1 MEYREDIPLR
11 SQLRKW
17 FGFEA
22 FKGNQEAIIRNL
34 LQGRDTFVL
43 MPTGGGKSLCF
54 QLPAIILPGTA
65 IVVSPLIALMKNQ
78 VDLIRSYSELDGI
91 AHFLNSS
98 LNRKQVA
105 AVRDDVTSGRTKLL
119 YVAPESLTKERNI
132 DFLRNVPISFYAID
146 EAHCI
151 SEWGHDF
158 RPEYRRIRPL
168 VNEIGVAPI
177 IALTATATPKVQDD
191 IQKNLGMQNAT
202 VFRSSFNR
210 PNLFYEIRP
219 KDNATREILRFI
231 KDNPGKSGIIY
242 CMSREKV
249 DQMAEVLK
257 VNGVKALPYHA
268 GKDPAT
274 RSQNQDAFLNEDV
287 DIIVATIAFG
297 MGIDKPDVRFVIHYD
312 IPKSL
317 EGYYQE
323 TGRAGR
329 DGGEGRCIAFF
340 ANKDLKRLE
349 HFMQGK
355 PMTEQEIGRQLI
367 QDTKYYAQGGD
378 CRRAMLLHY
387 FGEHYDKIPC
397 GCCDNCRTPQPR
409 FEGQIPL
416 STVLRVVQKIG
427 EGFRADH
434 VVNILTGIEHSDV
447 KLYKH
452 DALPE
457 YASGQEKGA
466 FYWHSIVRQAI
477 LHGYLRKDIQCYGLL
492 YLTEKGSVYLENPEP
507 IDLVEDHDYDK
518 EQRTEESIS
527 ENEGMSSIDPT
538 LLSMLK
544 RLRKEEARKNDVPP
558 FVIFQNS
565 SLEDMTAQYPVTIE
579 ELQYMS
585 GVSLGKAKRYGKPFV
600 ELIRAYVEENGITR
614 PMDLVVKSLP
624 NRSQLKISLIQ
635 SIDRKMD
642 FEDIASSRGI
652 SVEDLLTDVESL
664 VSSGI
669 RLDVGYYVD
678 QTVEPELQEQVY
690 DYFRH
695 EASSDSLDEAFNAL
709 ADLDITEEELRLVRI
724 RFLSEMGN

>member
-274 RSQNQDAFLNEDV
+274 RSQNQDAFLTSAWPPLPLAWASTSPTCASSS
-287 DIIVATIAFG
+287 ITTYRKASRGTT
-297 MGIDKPDVRFVIHYD
+297 R
-312 IPKSL
+312 
-317 EGYYQE
+317 
-323 TGRAGR
+323 
-329 DGGEGRCIAFF
+329 
-340 ANKDLKRLE
+340 
-349 HFMQGK
+349 
-355 PMTEQEIGRQLI
+355 
-367 QDTKYYAQGGD
+367 
-378 CRRAMLLHY
+378 RRA
-387 FGEHYDKIPC
+387 
-397 GCCDNCRTPQPR
+397 
-409 FEGQIPL
+409 
-416 STVLRVVQKIG
+416 
-427 EGFRADH
+427 
-434 VVNILTGIEHSDV
+434 
-447 KLYKH
+447 
-452 DALPE
+452 
-457 YASGQEKGA
+457 
-466 FYWHSIVRQAI
+466 
-477 LHGYLRKDIQCYGLL
+477 
-492 YLTEKGSVYLENPEP
+492 
-507 IDLVEDHDYDK
+507 
-518 EQRTEESIS
+518 
-527 ENEGMSSIDPT
+527 
-538 LLSMLK
+538 
-544 RLRKEEARKNDVPP
+544 
-558 FVIFQNS
+558 
-565 SLEDMTAQYPVTIE
+565 
-579 ELQYMS
+579 
-585 GVSLGKAKRYGKPFV
+585 
-600 ELIRAYVEENGITR
+600 
-614 PMDLVVKSLP
+614 
-624 NRSQLKISLIQ
+624 
-635 SIDRKMD
+635 
-642 FEDIASSRGI
+642 
-652 SVEDLLTDVESL
+652 
-664 VSSGI
+664 
-669 RLDVGYYVD
+669 
-678 QTVEPELQEQVY
+678 
-690 DYFRH
+690 
-695 EASSDSLDEAFNAL
+695 AL
-709 ADLDITEEELRLVRI
+709 AA
-724 RFLSEMGN
+724 MGVKDAA